1 MLTLTDIEKV
11 YFTEKEAVHAVSNIN
26 LHVEEGEFLSFIG
39 PSGCG
44 KTTVLS
50 IIAGLLPP
58 TSGEIRLNG
67 TLIKGP
73 TEETGYML
81 QEDYLFPWLTIQ
93 KNIELGLTITKKL
106 NDKNTKDA
114 LHLLIQ
120 LGLGDKKDAYPNEL
134 SGGMRQRAALV
145 RMLAPKPSLLLFDE
159 PFSALDYQTKLQ
171 LEDLVF
177 STLKQQEKTAILVT
191 HDISEAIA
199 MSDRICL
206 FDMNPGTIK
215 KIFNVPEHLRNKL
228 PFQARHDPDFHPFF
242 QKVWKEL
249 KDVEQKDRGAS

>member
-1 MLTLTDIEKV
+1 MLTLTNVEKV
-11 YFTEKEAVHAVSNIN
+11 YLTEKEAIHAITNLQ
-26 LHVEEGEFLSFIG
+26 LHVKKGEFISFIG

-50 IIAGLLPP
+50 MIAGLLSP
-58 TSGEIRLNG
+58 TSGEIILNG
-67 TLIKGP
+67 TPIKGP
-73 TEETGYML
+73 TGKTGYML
-81 QEDYLFPWLTIQ
+81 QQDYLFPWLTIR
-93 KNIELGLTITKKL
+93 KNIELGLTITKKKNEKNMNRAL
-106 NDKNTKDA
+106 N
-114 LHLLIQ
+114 LLAQ
-120 LGLGDKKDAYPNEL
+120 LGLGDKIDSLPNEL

-145 RMLAPKPSLLLFDE
+145 RMLAPNPSLLLLDE

-177 STLKQQEKTAILVT
+177 STLKKREKTAILVT

-215 KIFNVPEHLRNKL
+215 KIFKVPKKLRNKL
-228 PFQARHDPDFHPFF
+228 PFDARYDPDFQPIF

-249 KDVEQKDRGAS
+249 KNVENKNHQTS